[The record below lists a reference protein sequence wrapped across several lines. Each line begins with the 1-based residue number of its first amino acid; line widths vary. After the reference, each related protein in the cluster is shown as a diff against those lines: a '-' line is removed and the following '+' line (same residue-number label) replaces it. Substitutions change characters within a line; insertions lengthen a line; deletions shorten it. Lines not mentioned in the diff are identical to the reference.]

1 MSETLSDWKNA
12 PIVCY
17 VSDRKARS
25 GPAGSSELLH
35 TIMAAATA
43 GVDWIQIREKDL
55 GTTDFLQLSRQA
67 VRSVHSVHSVGSH
80 ARVFVN
86 DRLDVAL
93 SAGASGIHLGNES
106 VPAREVVRWCR
117 EGNAPSGFLVGVS
130 CHRIAEVQEAQAAGA
145 DYVFF
150 GPIFDTPSKRAFG
163 SPQGIVQLEAVSRSV
178 QIPVIAIGGI
188 EEKNAK
194 ECIRAG
200 AAGIAAIRL
209 FQEPRENAE
218 LRESIAALHR
228 LPLH

>member
-1 MSETLSDWKNA
+1 MNG

-17 VSDRKARS
+17 VSDRKSLPGQGRQS
-25 GPAGSSELLH
+25 DVLDKIR
-35 TIMAAATA
+35 TAAAA
-43 GVDWIQIREKDL
+43 RVDWIQIREKDL
-55 GTTDFLQLSRQA
+55 RASDLLELSREA
-67 VRSVHSVHSVGSH
+67 VRSVPLANSN
-80 ARVFVN
+80 ARVLVN
-86 DRLDVAL
+86 DRLDIAL

-117 EGNAPSGFLVGVS
+117 RGNTPSGFLLGVS
-130 CHRIAEVQEAQAAGA
+130 CHRLNEIQEAEIAGA

-163 SPQGIVQLEAVSRSV
+163 TPHGIAELGAIARAV

-188 EEKNAK
+188 NEGNAM
-194 ECIRAG
+194 ECISAG

-209 FQEPRENAE
+209 FQEPRESAE
-218 LRESIAALHR
+218 LLESIAALHR